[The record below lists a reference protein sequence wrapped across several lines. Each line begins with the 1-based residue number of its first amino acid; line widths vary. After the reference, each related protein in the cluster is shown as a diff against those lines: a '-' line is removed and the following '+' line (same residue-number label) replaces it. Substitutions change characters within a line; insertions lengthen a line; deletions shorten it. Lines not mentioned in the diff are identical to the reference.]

1 MANTWDKLGL
11 GDTFDLS
18 KVQPKLKL
26 SDDEP
31 AKPTTKEN
39 TIFDRPGFVGD
50 VARTVAYTGLGY
62 MTAAANLYNNLTQP

>member
-26 SDDEP
+26 TDDEP
-31 AKPTTKEN
+31 VKTAAKTTKDN

-50 VARTVAYTGLGY
+50 VARTVPDLS
-62 MTAAANLYNNLTQP
+62 